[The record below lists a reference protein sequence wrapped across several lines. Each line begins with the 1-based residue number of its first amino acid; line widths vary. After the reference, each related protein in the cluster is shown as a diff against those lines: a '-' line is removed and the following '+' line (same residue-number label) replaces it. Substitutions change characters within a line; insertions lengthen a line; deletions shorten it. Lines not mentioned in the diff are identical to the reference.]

1 MQVQSDSGTLAP
13 YVPRALLARLA
24 RATIEVLTETVPV
37 TWCSP
42 TELESS
48 RRHRPL
54 LQRVC
59 GIALARLDRND
70 EAAEQLRISLA
81 SGQEAGADYEVAA
94 TIDVLDALGLAG
106 PDMRRDRD
114 EIMGRLR
121 IERLPV
127 PAP

>member
-1 MQVQSDSGTLAP
+1 MQVQSGSGTLAP

-24 RATIEVLTETVPV
+24 RASIEVLTETVPV
-37 TWCSP
+37 TWGSP

-59 GIALARLDRND
+59 AIALARLDRND

-81 SGQEAGADYEVAA
+81 SGQAAGADYEVAA

>member
-1 MQVQSDSGTLAP
+1 
-13 YVPRALLARLA
+13 
-24 RATIEVLTETVPV
+24 
-37 TWCSP
+37 
-42 TELESS
+42 
-48 RRHRPL
+48 
-54 LQRVC
+54 
-59 GIALARLDRND
+59 
-70 EAAEQLRISLA
+70 LRISLA

-121 IERLPV
+121 IQRLPV